1 MPGVTSIQCPNCGG
15 AVRGRGQI
23 TCPYCGSTLE
33 IPQPGKSELKRI
45 TVNFGTAGT
54 TLRADQP
61 AHFAGLPDV
70 DVTAET
76 TDIPFQPRVTYASGP
91 LSKLE
96 AALQAEANEIL
107 RLVETLQH
115 AVNREDL
122 PLYLSAVHPEY
133 KAHYEKARRGA
144 EQQFISGDMKR
155 YTVAVDFTSVN
166 REHATADVT
175 IEAFIFLPSG
185 YVNHVHATFAYK
197 LKKYEGAWKIYDSRI
212 KGAGGVAAG
221 RALIVVLALSVGMFV
236 VLGVVVAVLVGTCA
250 EKAEEITFT
259 KTVTVEP
266 EDGEIT
272 IHGDA
277 NSQRP
282 KLNGYYV
289 AETGIPL
296 YQEPDLNSRFT
307 TVLTPGTQ
315 FKVIE
320 RKGDWYR
327 IESENGARGWVP
339 QIILGPSVGEEV
351 HPE

>member
-1 MPGVTSIQCPNCGG
+1 MTSVKCPNCGG
-15 AVRGRGQI
+15 AVRGRGQV

-33 IPQPGKSELKRI
+33 IPRPGKSELRRI
-45 TVNFGTAGT
+45 TSSFGTPGT
-54 TLRADQP
+54 TLRGDEP
-61 AHFAGLPDV
+61 VHFAALPGV
-70 DVTAET
+70 DVTADT
-76 TDIPFQPRVTYASGP
+76 TDLPFQPQVTYASGP

-107 RLVETLQH
+107 RVVETTQE

-122 PLYLSAVHPEY
+122 DLYLSTIHPEY
-133 KAHYEKARRGA
+133 RAFYEKARRGA
-144 EQQFISGDMKR
+144 EQQFVAGDMKR
-155 YTVAVDFTSVN
+155 YTVAVDFTSLT
-166 REHATADVT
+166 RENAAANVT

-197 LKKYEGAWKIYDSRI
+197 LKKFEGAWKIYASRI

-221 RALIVVLALSVGMFV
+221 RGLIVVLAVSVGMFV
-236 VLGVVVAVLVGTCA
+236 VLGLVVAILVGTCA
-250 EKAEEITFT
+250 ERAEEITFT

-266 EDGEIT
+266 ESGEIT
-272 IHGDA
+272 VHGDA
-277 NSQRP
+277 HSQRP
-282 KLNGYYV
+282 KLEGHYV

-315 FKVIE
+315 FKVLE

-339 QIILGPSVGEEV
+339 EIILGPSVDDEV
-351 HPE
+351 RPD